1 MTDLQTGSK
10 CPENNR
16 HSAPIWNKG
25 FYDFSSRF
33 EIQIFYCFTPFT
45 KNRQWMTACSLPR
58 PCYYSVNNWGWN
70 KDTRN
75 YPQTKDKCNHALWW
89 TKQIYFST
97 ELYFHSTSSE
107 IKDISSCISCYTPE
121 QYTIKRFNIAAIRN
135 LICFS
140 RLLNLHS
147 TPGLAL
153 SIEIIAPRSDS
164 WLSWKRSFAT
174 RRL

>member
-70 KDTRN
+70 KDIRN

-97 ELYFHSTSSE
+97 KLYFHSTSPE
-107 IKDISSCISCYTPE
+107 IKDISSPLTIVSCISYYTPE
-121 QYTIKRFNIAAIRN
+121 QYSIKRFN
-135 LICFS
+135 
-140 RLLNLHS
+140 
-147 TPGLAL
+147 
-153 SIEIIAPRSDS
+153 RSDQNFD
-164 WLSWKRSFAT
+164 LLFAPT
-174 RRL
+174 EFAFNAWFGSLDRD